1 MNLFPSIDLRD
12 GKCVRLYQGDFDN
25 ETVYDD
31 DPVQVAREF
40 DAAGTSWLHVVD
52 LDAARTGEG
61 ANLAV
66 IEAICAAVSCKV
78 QTGGGVRSLE
88 AAGERLRSGVARV
101 VVGTAA
107 VEQPD
112 LVGDLC
118 RDASGAGRG
127 RARRSGREVATRGWV
142 EGTGLDLVD
151 AVRRFDDAA
160 IAALVVTSIGH
171 DATMAGPDLDQL
183 GTVLEATSVPLIA
196 SGGVGTLHDLA
207 VLAALERDGR
217 ALAGAIVG
225 KAIYERRFTVADAL
239 AVAEGD
245 EAKAWPEAGT
255 P

>member
-1 MNLFPSIDLRD
+1 MKLFPSIDLRD

-31 DPVQVAREF
+31 DPVQVARGF
-40 DAAGTSWLHVVD
+40 DASGTSWIHVVD

-66 IEAICAAVSCKV
+66 IEAICGAVSCKV

-88 AAGERLRSGVARV
+88 AAGERLRAGVARV

-112 LVGDLC
+112 LVDDLC
-118 RDASGAGRG
+118 ATHPGQVVVGLDARG
-127 RARRSGREVATRGWV
+127 RQVATRGWV
-142 EGTGLDLVD
+142 EGAGLDLVD

-196 SGGVGTLHDLA
+196 SGGVGTLDD
-207 VLAALERDGR
+207 LAALASLRRDGR

-225 KAIYERRFTVADAL
+225 KAIYERRFSVAEALTVAEHPPG
-239 AVAEGD
+239 AVRSG
-245 EAKAWPEAGT
+245 
-255 P
+255 